1 MKEKIYKI
9 EVQEFLSRIIE
20 IKALTAKSAREKAEE
35 MYRNQQIVLD
45 DGDFVCKH
53 IKLSTE

>member
-35 MYRNQQIVLD
+35 MYHNQQIVLD

-53 IKLSTE
+53 IKLATK